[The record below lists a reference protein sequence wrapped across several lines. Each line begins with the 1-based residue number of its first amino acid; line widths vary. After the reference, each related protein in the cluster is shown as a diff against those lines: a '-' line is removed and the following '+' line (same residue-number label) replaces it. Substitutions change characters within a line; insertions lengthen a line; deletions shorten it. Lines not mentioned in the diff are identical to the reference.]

1 MAHKLSDKLTKEN
14 KVVVFE
20 DMKIE
25 NMVKNRNLASV
36 IMDAPWGKLRQFT
49 PCKAER
55 RGGRVILVKPGGT
68 SQKCSGCGEMVP
80 KGLTERVHDCLR
92 CGLVITG
99 M

>member
-68 SQKCSGCGEMVP
+68 SQKSSGCGEMVP